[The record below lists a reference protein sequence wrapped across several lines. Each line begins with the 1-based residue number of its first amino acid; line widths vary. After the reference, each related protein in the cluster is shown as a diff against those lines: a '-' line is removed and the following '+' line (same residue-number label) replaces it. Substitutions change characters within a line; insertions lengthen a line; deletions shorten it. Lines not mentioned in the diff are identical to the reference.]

1 MIKVLNE
8 KDKTIINRVYA
19 TTKDNLI
26 LFEVGREIL
35 RDDVLWNSDK
45 KKFTDKKGKVLRN
58 QKKYRRYGEDKV
70 LEYVEFLSQYNV

>member
-1 MIKVLNE
+1 MGTDE

-35 RDDVLWNSDK
+35 RDDVLWNPDK

-58 QKKYRRYGEDKV
+58 QKKYRRYGDDKV

>member
-1 MIKVLNE
+1 M
-8 KDKTIINRVYA
+8 
-19 TTKDNLI
+19 
-26 LFEVGREIL
+26 
-35 RDDVLWNSDK
+35 WNSDK